1 MKDELNL
8 SQSTTYL
15 NVLDM
20 WRGQY
25 KMCPNSGDLS
35 LKVGKKKLYGRRIN
49 YKPQESYQTPKMF
62 LTHYFLGGKSHCS
75 LDKS

>member
-15 NVLDM
+15 IVPNM
-20 WRGQY
+20 CRRQY
-25 KMCPNSGDLS
+25 KMCPDSGDLS
-35 LKVGKKKLYGRRIN
+35 LKVGKQKLYGRRIN
-49 YKPQESYQTPKMF
+49 YKPQESYQTATMF
-62 LTHYFLGGKSHCS
+62 LKHYFLGDNSHGS

>member
-8 SQSTTYL
+8 TQSTTYL
-15 NVLDM
+15 NVPNM
-20 WRGQY
+20 CRGQC

-35 LKVGKKKLYGRRIN
+35 LKVGKKTLWKEDD
-49 YKPQESYQTPKMF
+49 QESYQTPTMF
-62 LTHYFLGGKSHCS
+62 LKHYSCRGKSHGR

>member
-8 SQSTTYL
+8 SQSTTDL
-15 NVLDM
+15 NVPNM
-20 WRGQY
+20 CRGQY

-35 LKVGKKKLYGRRIN
+35 LKVRKKVYGRRIN
-49 YKPQESYQTPKMF
+49 YKPQESYQTLTMF
-62 LTHYFLGGKSHCS
+62 LKHYFIGGKSHGS

>member
-1 MKDELNL
+1 MKGELNL

-15 NVLDM
+15 KVPNM
-20 WRGQY
+20 CRGQY

-35 LKVGKKKLYGRRIN
+35 LKVRKKKTYGRRIN
-49 YKPQESYQTPKMF
+49 YKPQESYQTPTMF
-62 LTHYFLGGKSHCS
+62 LKHSCRGKSHGR